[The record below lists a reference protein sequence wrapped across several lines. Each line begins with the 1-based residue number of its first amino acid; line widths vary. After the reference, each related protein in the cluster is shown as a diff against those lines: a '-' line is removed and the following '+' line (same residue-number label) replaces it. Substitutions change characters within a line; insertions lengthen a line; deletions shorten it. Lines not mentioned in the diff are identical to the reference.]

1 MDFFTDVGYWVF
13 GVIFNIIDFIEPD
26 DYSFALFLYRNM
38 SAQVVF
44 IVGLVFSLIVL
55 FILIKIFKAFSGSTK
70 QKKNRTRSI
79 KPVPDSIYS
88 ARTTHSDKGSR
99 KSKRAMYNIS
109 DNLEDKDRDWLATQY
124 KEEERS
130 RTTCIAGEIISPM
143 KGQPMTAK
151 DLKRS
156 HQQDCDADNN
166 YKEHLKSHRR

>member
-13 GVIFNIIDFIEPD
+13 GVIFDIIDFIEPD

-55 FILIKIFKAFSGSTK
+55 FVLIKIFKAFSGSTN
-70 QKKNRTRSI
+70 QKKSKTKPAKPISAPTYSKRSTSL
-79 KPVPDSIYS
+79 DN
-88 ARTTHSDKGSR
+88 GSR

-109 DNLEDKDRDWLATQY
+109 DNLEDKDRDWLAMQY

-130 RTTCIAGEIISPM
+130 RTACIAGEIISPM
-143 KGQPMTAK
+143 KGQPMTAN
-151 DLKRS
+151 DLKHS

-166 YKEHLKSHRR
+166 YKEHLRSHRR